1 MAVLP
6 VLLAVSIS
14 GAAPQPQ
21 PHRPGDWPSFG
32 RDAGAQRFS
41 PLTQITRTNVAR
53 LQQAWAFDTGTRD
66 LQVTPLVIQGL
77 MYLTGGST
85 VFALEPETGRQ
96 VWKFEASG
104 PVSKRGVA
112 YWPGDAQF
120 PARLYSGV
128 REGRMVALDAKTGTV
143 VTDFGERGYIDLKK
157 SIRGDVD
164 GSFMLD
170 SPPVVYRGIVI
181 TGGSNGEGSPSTG
194 LYGDIRGWDARS
206 GTLLWSF
213 HTVPR
218 AGEPGVETWEGES
231 WKNRSGTNAWS
242 YMTVDVERGL
252 VFAPTG
258 SPTSDFYGGDRK
270 GRNLYGNC
278 LIALDAS
285 TGKLKWFQQL
295 VHHDIW
301 DWDLPAAPTL
311 IDVTRN
317 GRKVPAVAQITK
329 MSTLFIFDR
338 VTGEPLFGIEERRV
352 PQSDVPGEATWPT
365 QPFPVK
371 PPPLSRTTFDPAKD
385 FYTLTPEHAAYCRD
399 LWDTHR
405 MYTKGIFTPPGLD
418 GTMVTFPSTLGGGNW
433 SGLSYDPI
441 RGLVFS
447 NVMNLGQVAR
457 MERRTDAAT
466 GVPTFERT
474 SPWNRPIGRF
484 WNLETR
490 IPCSAP
496 PFGELVAVDVNTAA
510 IAWRVPLG
518 VLDDLKARGFDRT
531 GAPNMGGSI
540 TTAEGLVFVGGTIDK
555 RFRAF
560 DAQTGAE
567 LWETT
572 LEASAHAT
580 PMTFL
585 GRDERQYVVIAAGG
599 GGILRSEPGS
609 TIVAFALPST
619 KSSSWPP
626 SVRSS
631 LEPRTTPTREPR
643 TTRVTRTPLVR

>member
-1 MAVLP
+1 MPVHAHVRKALP
-6 VLLAVSIS
+6 VLLVLSVTS
-14 GAAPQPQ
+14 AAPQL
-21 PHRPGDWPSFG
+21 RPAREGEWPTFG
-32 RDAGAQRFS
+32 NDAGAQRFS
-41 PLTQITRTNVAR
+41 ALRQITRQNVGA
-53 LQQAWAFDTGTRD
+53 LQQAWAFDTGSRD
-66 LQVTPLVIQGL
+66 LQVTPLVIDGL
-77 MYLTGGST
+77 MYLTGGSS
-85 VFALEPETGRQ
+85 VYALEPESGKP
-96 VWKFEASG
+96 VWRYDAG
-104 PVSKRGVA
+104 TAVSKRGVA
-112 YWPGDAQF
+112 YWPGDAKT
-120 PARLYSGV
+120 PPRLYSGV
-128 REGRMVALDAKTGTV
+128 REGRMIALDAKTGRV
-143 VTDFGERGYIDLKK
+143 ATDFGEKGSVDLKP

-164 GSFMLD
+164 GQFMLD
-170 SPPVVYRGIVI
+170 SPPVVYGNVAI

-194 LYGDIRGWDARS
+194 LYGDIRGWDART
-206 GTLLWSF
+206 GKLLWSF

-242 YMTVDVERGL
+242 YLTVDIERGL

-258 SPTSDFYGGDRK
+258 SPTSDFYGGDRRGK
-270 GRNLYGNC
+270 NLYGNS
-278 LIALDAS
+278 LIALDAA

-311 IDVTRN
+311 VDVLRD
-317 GRKVPAVAQITK
+317 GRRIPAVAQITK

-338 VTGEPLFGIEERRV
+338 VTGEPLHGLEERPV

-371 PPPLSRTTFDPAKD
+371 PPPLARTTFDPAKD
-385 FYTLTPEHAAYCRD
+385 FYTLTPEHAAYCRE
-399 LWDTHR
+399 LWATHQ

-433 SGLSYDPI
+433 SGLSYDPG
-441 RGLVFS
+441 RGLAFT
-447 NVMNLGQVAR
+447 NIMNLGQVAR
-457 MERRTDAAT
+457 MERRTDAKT
-466 GVPTFERT
+466 GASTFERT
-474 SPWNRPIGRF
+474 SPWKRPIGRF

-496 PFGELVAVDVNTAA
+496 PFGELVAVNLNNASIV
-510 IAWRVPLG
+510 WRVPLG
-518 VLDDLKARGFDRT
+518 VFEDLKSRGFGAT
-531 GAPNMGGSI
+531 GTPNMGGTI
-540 TTAEGLVFVGGTIDK
+540 ATAEGILFVGGTIDR

-560 DAQTGAE
+560 DADTGAL

-585 GRDERQYVVIAAGG
+585 GKDGRQYVAIAAGG

-609 TIVAFALPST
+609 KIVAFALPRQ
-619 KSSSWPP
+619 PAN
-626 SVRSS
+626 
-631 LEPRTTPTREPR
+631 E
-643 TTRVTRTPLVR
+643 